1 MTRIEKENHCI
12 LLIDILQY
20 CYELADGDQ
29 TCDGQKLKYNNED
42 IEVCCHDRQ
51 VAKGIVL
58 SDTWNWSF
66 GILTLENV
74 Y

>member
-20 CYELADGDQ
+20 CYELADDDQ
-29 TCDGQKLKYNNED
+29 TKTCNGHEDGAKPQKLKYNNED

-51 VAKGIVL
+51 VAKESCYPI
-58 SDTWNWSF
+58 
-66 GILTLENV
+66 LEN
-74 Y
+74 